1 MLLACCARG
10 AEPEGARA
18 GAAALAGAATTTAG
32 DPLLGRCAVAS
43 SVLAARLA
51 DLLGRFWPRALSDR
65 TLSDVDR
72 AFKALAVGGPAL
84 RSVFT
89 AGSDFAGG
97 CSRAFVAADGGLCWA
112 AGSGCCCAGAGTS
125 STGWAAD
132 GGWLAAPDADA
143 GTKAAAP
150 GAALPSAE
158 LTAGAAA
165 AAVIAASFAGNWR
178 FLELCTVWRTALM
191 SALCAA
197 S

>member
-18 GAAALAGAATTTAG
+18 GAAALAGAASTIAG
-32 DPLLGRCAVAS
+32 EPLLGRCAVAS

-51 DLLGRFWPRALSDR
+51 DLLGRLGPRALSDR

-72 AFKALAVGGPAL
+72 AFNAFAASVPAL

-89 AGSDFAGG
+89 TGIGFDEG
-97 CSRAFVAADGGLCWA
+97 CSRAFVAADGRRCWT
-112 AGSGCCCAGAGTS
+112 AGSGRCCACGAGAS

-132 GGWLAAPDADA
+132 GGWVAPRDADA
-143 GTKAAAP
+143 GTASAAP
-150 GAALPSAE
+150 GTALPSAE
-158 LTAGAAA
+158 LSVGADA

-178 FLELCTVWRTALM
+178 FLAFCTG
-191 SALCAA
+191 
-197 S
+197 